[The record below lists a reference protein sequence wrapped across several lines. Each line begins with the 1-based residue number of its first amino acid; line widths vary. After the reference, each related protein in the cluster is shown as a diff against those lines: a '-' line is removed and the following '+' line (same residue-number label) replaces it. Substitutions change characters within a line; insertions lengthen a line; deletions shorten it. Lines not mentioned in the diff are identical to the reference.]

1 MAKSYTS
8 TTRGDLT
15 TSIASKIVDLMM
27 AAGAGAA
34 AKKVAAVKAA
44 AKYGVELETMPGE
57 FFAKELLNEIIETVI
72 GKKARQFVLPDEK
85 TQDVIMRGQAVEDPL
100 LGVPAHLRNLPEYQN
115 LASPEEKMFKSRQAT
130 TGSKPK
136 GGTSGK
142 PVKVKDPKLG
152 VFLTQV
158 ADALNKSV
166 SSLNTKL
173 DNTETTIIA
182 SEKGIGVIAKQLEH
196 NSDILESKLDA
207 IVDVLN
213 QQVNLAKQK
222 EDKSEIQ
229 AKVSKQNFEDNQSG
243 TARFIPVDGKDEET
257 AKVNREENRDEIGA
271 TDAQRTEF
279 EAQDRY
285 REPPQ
290 AETGGIFSGPDSGYT
305 VELHGDEMVVPLDN
319 NYTQGEPSAVDGK
332 IRQAPEYEMGTPMI
346 PKKTSFTP
354 EVFAKSVVPQVIPE
368 DLTEETEKLKEAM
381 QIPVKSAGIITMGLL
396 NRSLNDM
403 GPLASDVGRELK
415 QVGDAYSDSFGIP
428 NNIVG
433 GMVRR
438 GQLEQKMQMKDL
450 NFSLPNQGGE
460 EEKRQFNLFNPF
472 TWFGGGSGGPGG
484 TTYNRY
490 GGGGNRANLARML
503 TPSWLP
509 GSNFVRNRLLRG
521 SVNPFGQN
529 TVRSGAAGRARVPV
543 YHGRSG
549 YGNMVNTPGKE
560 FYASP
565 DMRTGGRFAQSNQL
579 TKGSSPVPRGGTNY
593 RTTLPQ
599 RYIDKYGS
607 RSMQGF
613 RQIKMSQTAANRA
626 FSSVTGNPTRFLR
639 PNIMGLGPRLAGL
652 GKSMVS
658 FASKANPYTLAAE
671 IILDD
676 IMKGH
681 NLTEEEWMN
690 GPGTVG
696 YMERMM
702 AERNGGT
709 QTIQP
714 AIGPPQV
721 TRPDQV
727 DQRSRDAFY
736 SKMSGAIQ
744 NLEPIVLNNSQGAVV
759 PDQTAVSP
767 ISSQGDS
774 NLEMFYP
781 TLNQF

>member
-27 AAGAGAA
+27 AAGAGGA
-34 AKKVAAVKAA
+34 AKKAAAVKAA

-136 GGTSGK
+136 GGASSK

-229 AKVSKQNFEDNQSG
+229 AKVSKQNLEDNQSG
-243 TARFIPVDGKDEET
+243 TTRFIPVDGKDEET
-257 AKVNREENRDEIGA
+257 AKINREENRDEIGA

-428 NNIVG
+428 NTIVG

-490 GGGGNRANLARML
+490 GGGGTRVERY
-503 TPSWLP
+503 
-509 GSNFVRNRLLRG
+509 SNN
-521 SVNPFGQN
+521 
-529 TVRSGAAGRARVPV
+529 
-543 YHGRSG
+543 Y
-549 YGNMVNTPGKE
+549 
-560 FYASP
+560 
-565 DMRTGGRFAQSNQL
+565 
-579 TKGSSPVPRGGTNY
+579 GGT
-593 RTTLPQ
+593 
-599 RYIDKYGS
+599 G
-607 RSMQGF
+607 
-613 RQIKMSQTAANRA
+613 
-626 FSSVTGNPTRFLR
+626 
-639 PNIMGLGPRLAGL
+639 
-652 GKSMVS
+652 
-658 FASKANPYTLAAE
+658 
-671 IILDD
+671 
-676 IMKGH
+676 
-681 NLTEEEWMN
+681 
-690 GPGTVG
+690 GPGTGGPSGLARGTRGVRAGFTGMNAQGFNAMMQGQGYIPSNKPQILGHGAYSAPTLGGAQRYAGSSGSLGGRQMPGGVVNSIVPGTAPRINFLEPQARVSPEIFNKGRDLATKLQGGAYPNSARANMLRAQITSGSAVPRTPSLRGFRGRNLLTLLPTLMQFVPGPVG
-696 YMERMM
+696 DHFREANARMESDRDAVLEMGM
-702 AERNGGT
+702 QRFNQLIGRP
-709 QTIQP
+709 QS

-781 TLNQF
+781 SLNQF

>member
-15 TSIASKIVDLMM
+15 TTIASKIVDLMM
-27 AAGAGAA
+27 SAGAGGA
-34 AKKVAAVKAA
+34 AKKVAAVQAA

-100 LGVPAHLRNLPEYQN
+100 IGVPAHLRNLPEYQQ
-115 LASPEEKMFKSRQAT
+115 LASPEEKMFKSRQVT

-136 GGTSGK
+136 GGTSSK

-158 ADALNKSV
+158 ADALNKTV

-222 EDKSEIQ
+222 EDKTEVQ
-229 AKVSKQNFEDNQSG
+229 NKVSTQNFEDNQSG
-243 TARFIPVDGKDEET
+243 TARFIPIETEDEKI

-271 TDAQRTEF
+271 TDSQRTEF

-290 AETGGIFSGPDSGYT
+290 AESGGIFSGPDSGYT

-332 IRQAPEYEMGTPMI
+332 IRQAPEYEVGTPMI

-368 DLTEETEKLKEAM
+368 DLKDETEKLKEAM

-403 GPLASDVGRELK
+403 GPLASDVGKELK

-428 NNIVG
+428 NTIVG

-450 NFSLPNQGGE
+450 NFSLPNQGA
-460 EEKRQFNLFNPF
+460 EKEKNNFNLFNPF
-472 TWFGGGSGGPGG
+472 SWFGGGPGG

-490 GGGGNRANLARML
+490 GGGGNLANLARTL
-503 TPSWLP
+503 TPSWMP
-509 GSNFVRNRLLRG
+509 GSTAIRNRLLRG
-521 SVNPFGQN
+521 SVNPLGQN
-529 TVRSGAAGRARVPV
+529 PVSSGASGRARVPI
-543 YHGRSG
+543 YSGRSG
-549 YGNMVNTPGKE
+549 YGTMQNSVGRTA
-560 FYASP
+560 YASP
-565 DMRTGGRFAQSNQL
+565 DLRTAGSFAQSNQL
-579 TKGSSPVPRGGTNY
+579 TKGSSSVPSGGTVY
-593 RTTLPQ
+593 RGSLPK
-599 RYIDKYGS
+599 RYLDKYGS
-607 RSMQGF
+607 RSVQGF
-613 RQIKMSQTAANRA
+613 RQVKMSNTAANRA
-626 FSSVTGNPTRFLR
+626 FGSATGNPSRFIR
-639 PNIMGLGPRLAGL
+639 PPSPTSATKMKSLLNPFTLLFELVKEELTNPRAAGMNDQVFGPNASDPRYRG
-652 GKSMVS
+652 VS
-658 FASKANPYTLAAE
+658 TYEEYQKLMQASS
-671 IILDD
+671 
-676 IMKGH
+676 
-681 NLTEEEWMN
+681 
-690 GPGTVG
+690 
-696 YMERMM
+696 
-702 AERNGGT
+702 GGS
-709 QTIQP
+709 TIQP
-714 AIGPPQV
+714 GIGPPQI
-721 TRPDQV
+721 TRSNQV
-727 DQRSRDAFY
+727 DQQSRDTFY

>member
-27 AAGAGAA
+27 AAGAGGA
-34 AKKVAAVKAA
+34 AKKAAAVKAA

-72 GKKARQFVLPDEK
+72 GKKARQFILPDEK

-229 AKVSKQNFEDNQSG
+229 AKVSKQNLEDNQSG
-243 TARFIPVDGKDEET
+243 TTRFIPIDGKDEET
-257 AKVNREENRDEIGA
+257 AKINREENRDEIGA

-428 NNIVG
+428 NTIVG

-438 GQLEQKMQMKDL
+438 GQLEQRVQMKDL

-460 EEKRQFNLFNPF
+460 EEKRKFNLFNPF

-484 TTYNRY
+484 ATYNRY
-490 GGGGNRANLARML
+490 GVGGGNRANLARML

-509 GSNFVRNRLLRG
+509 GSNFIRNRLLRG
-521 SVNPFGQN
+521 AANPLGQN
-529 TVRSGAAGRARVPV
+529 AVRSGAAGRVRVPV
-543 YHGRSG
+543 YSGRSG
-549 YGNMVNTPGKE
+549 YGMMQNSAGRTA
-560 FYASP
+560 YASP
-565 DMRTGGRFAQSNQL
+565 DLRTAGSFAQSNQL
-579 TKGSSPVPRGGTNY
+579 TKGSSSVPRGGTVY
-593 RTTLPQ
+593 GGSLPQ
-599 RYIDKYGS
+599 RYLDKYGS
-607 RSMQGF
+607 RSVQGF
-613 RQIKMSQTAANRA
+613 RQVKMSNTAANRA
-626 FSSVTGNPTRFLR
+626 FGAATGNPSRFIR
-639 PNIMGLGPRLAGL
+639 PSVPKPSTSASGLLNPVSLLFELIKEELTNPRAAGMYDQLYGPNAMDPRFRSVSTYEEYQKLMQSGAG
-652 GKSMVS
+652 G
-658 FASKANPYTLAAE
+658 
-671 IILDD
+671 
-676 IMKGH
+676 
-681 NLTEEEWMN
+681 
-690 GPGTVG
+690 
-696 YMERMM
+696 
-702 AERNGGT
+702 
-709 QTIQP
+709 TIQP